1 MINYYPSHK
10 NVLNKY
16 NSICGHQTGI
26 LDSIIIMQANSVISE
41 NINTC
46 TAMLPNYHKILLG
59 DNAEVNYHLSG
70 YGIYRDEAIIRLL
83 GEGIERY
90 ALFTANLY
98 FEDKLKYASYN
109 QLKEKYPDN
118 IIPFEYV
125 KIYNDEDCN
134 KLNSIGILEN
144 ITEDDILSW
153 VLLPS
158 LFDKEKEYYVPAQN
172 FFLSHIIRRDKNEK
186 VFIGGFSKGS
196 ASHKTVKLALKS
208 AITEIIECDSCMIK
222 WYTDSKVKE
231 VIIDD
236 DILNETM
243 NLILKDINYT
253 VRVFD
258 YTVDSNLG
266 YVFTVML
273 TNKNDK
279 TPYIVVGA
287 SSGLNPKKVIYR
299 AFMEALA
306 ILTLNINGPLSMPAD
321 YLETKF
327 EKNYLNLDSNV
338 NYWASLIDKD
348 KKLKFINGKVKEKVQ
363 LKKYK
368 NIESNTDED
377 LEYLFKGLYNIS
389 KYAVYLDITPS
400 EIADKD
406 LHVMRVYIPELVQ
419 MSMPAFPY
427 SNHARIIKN
436 GGISNN
442 EFPHPLP

>member
-1 MINYYPSHK
+1 MIKYYPSHK

-26 LDSIIIMQANSVISE
+26 MDSIIVMQANSVIAQ

-46 TAMLPNYHKILLG
+46 TSMLPDYHKILLG

-83 GEGIERY
+83 GEGVERY

-98 FEDKLKYASYN
+98 FEEKLKYASYN
-109 QLKEKYPDN
+109 QLKEKYPN
-118 IIPFEYV
+118 NVIPFEYV
-125 KIYNDEDCN
+125 KIYSDEDCN
-134 KLNSIGILEN
+134 KLNSLGILEN

-158 LFDKEKEYYVPAQN
+158 LFDREKEYYVPAQN
-172 FFLSHIIRRDKNEK
+172 FFLSHIIRREKKEK

-196 ASHKTVKLALKS
+196 ASHKNIKLALKS
-208 AITEIIECDSCMIK
+208 AITEIVECDACMIK

-236 DILNETM
+236 DVLNETI
-243 NLILKDINYT
+243 NTILRDIDYKI
-253 VRVFD
+253 RVFD
-258 YTVDSNLG
+258 YTVDKKLG

-273 TNKNDK
+273 INKREK
-279 TPYIVVGA
+279 SPYIVVGA

-321 YLETKF
+321 YLETKYQ
-327 EKNYLNLDSNV
+327 KTYLNLDSNV
-338 NYWASLIDKD
+338 NYWASLDDKD
-348 KKLKFINGKVKEKVQ
+348 KKLKFINSKVTEKIE
-363 LKKYK
+363 LRKYK
-368 NIESNTDED
+368 NLEENTD
-377 LEYLFKGLYNIS
+377 LEYLFNGLYNIS
-389 KYAVYLDITPS
+389 KYAVYLDITPT

-406 LHVMRVYIPELVQ
+406 LHVMRVYVPELVQ

-427 SNHARIIKN
+427 SKHPRIIKN

>member
-70 YGIYRDEAIIRLL
+70 YGIYRDEAVIRLL

-98 FEDKLKYASYN
+98 FEEKLKYASYN

-118 IIPFEYV
+118 IIPWEYV

-158 LFDKEKEYYVPAQN
+158 LFDNEKEYYVPAQN

-196 ASHKTVKLALKS
+196 ASHKNVKLALKS
-208 AITEIIECDSCMIK
+208 AINEIIECDSCMIK
-222 WYTDSKVKE
+222 WYTDSKVQE

-236 DILNETM
+236 DILNETI

-258 YTVDSNLG
+258 YTADSNLG

-273 TNKNDK
+273 TNKDDK
-279 TPYIVVGA
+279 TPYMHGCQTYCI
-287 SSGLNPKKVIYR
+287 
-299 AFMEALA
+299 
-306 ILTLNINGPLSMPAD
+306 
-321 YLETKF
+321 
-327 EKNYLNLDSNV
+327 
-338 NYWASLIDKD
+338 
-348 KKLKFINGKVKEKVQ
+348 
-363 LKKYK
+363 
-368 NIESNTDED
+368 
-377 LEYLFKGLYNIS
+377 
-389 KYAVYLDITPS
+389 
-400 EIADKD
+400 
-406 LHVMRVYIPELVQ
+406 
-419 MSMPAFPY
+419 
-427 SNHARIIKN
+427 
-436 GGISNN
+436 
-442 EFPHPLP
+442 

>member
-1 MINYYPSHK
+1 MIKYYPSHK

-16 NSICGHQTGI
+16 NSLCGHQTGI
-26 LDSIIIMQANSVISE
+26 MDSIIVMQANSVIAQ

-46 TAMLPNYHKILLG
+46 TSMLPDYHKILLG

-83 GEGIERY
+83 GEGVERY

-98 FEDKLKYASYN
+98 FEEKLKYASYN
-109 QLKEKYPDN
+109 QLKEKYPN
-118 IIPFEYV
+118 NVIPFEYV
-125 KIYNDEDCN
+125 KIYSDEDCN
-134 KLNSIGILEN
+134 KLNSLGILEN

-158 LFDKEKEYYVPAQN
+158 LFDREKEYYVPAQN
-172 FFLSHIIRRDKNEK
+172 FFLSHIIRREKKEK

-196 ASHKTVKLALKS
+196 ASHKNIKLALKS
-208 AITEIIECDSCMIK
+208 AITEIVECDACMIK
-222 WYTDSKVKE
+222 WYTESKVKE
-231 VIIDD
+231 VVIDD
-236 DILNETM
+236 DVLNETI
-243 NLILKDINYT
+243 NTILRDIDYKI
-253 VRVFD
+253 RVFD
-258 YTVDSNLG
+258 YTIDKKLG

-273 TNKNDK
+273 INKSEK
-279 TPYIVVGA
+279 SPYIVVGA

-321 YLETKF
+321 YLETKYQ
-327 EKNYLNLDSNV
+327 KTYLNLDSNV
-338 NYWASLIDKD
+338 NYWASLDDKD
-348 KKLKFINGKVKEKVQ
+348 KKLKFINSKVTEKIE
-363 LKKYK
+363 LRKYK
-368 NIESNTDED
+368 NLEENTD
-377 LEYLFKGLYNIS
+377 LEYLFNGLYNIS
-389 KYAVYLDITPS
+389 KYAVYLDITPT

-406 LHVMRVYIPELVQ
+406 LHVMRVYVPELVQ

-427 SNHARIIKN
+427 SKHPRIIKN

>member
-1 MINYYPSHK
+1 MLNYYPSHK
-10 NVLNKY
+10 NILNKY

-26 LDSIIIMQANSVISE
+26 MDSLIIMQANSVIAE

-59 DNAEVNYHLSG
+59 DNALVNYHLSG
-70 YGIYRDEAIIRLL
+70 YGIYRDEAVIRLL

-90 ALFTANLY
+90 ALFTSNSY
-98 FEDKLKYASYN
+98 FEEKLKYLSYN
-109 QLKEKYPDN
+109 QLKEKYPGN
-118 IIPFEYV
+118 VIPFEYV
-125 KIYNDEDCN
+125 KIYTDDDLN

-144 ITEDDILSW
+144 ITEDDVLSW

-158 LFDKEKEYYVPAQN
+158 LFDNKKEYYVPAQN
-172 FFLSHIIRRDKNEK
+172 FFLSHMIRRDKKEK

-196 ASHKTVKLALKS
+196 ASHKNIYLALKS
-208 AITEIIECDSCMIK
+208 AINEIIECDACMIK
-222 WYTDSKVKE
+222 WYTKSKVKE

-236 DILNETM
+236 DILNESINM
-243 NLILKDINYT
+243 ILKDIDYKI
-253 VRVFD
+253 RVFD
-258 YTVDSNLG
+258 YTADNNLG

-273 TNKNDK
+273 INKSEK
-279 TPYIVVGA
+279 TPYIAVGA
-287 SSGLNPKKVIYR
+287 SSGLNPRNVIYR

-306 ILTLNINGPLSMPAD
+306 ILTLNINGALSMPSD
-321 YLETKF
+321 YLETVS

-338 NYWASLIDKD
+338 NYWANLENKD
-348 KKLKFINGKVKEKVQ
+348 KKLKFINSKISEKIE

-368 NIESNTDED
+368 NLEVNTQKD
-377 LEYLFKGLYNIS
+377 LEYLLKGLYNIS

-400 EIADKD
+400 EIENKD
-406 LHVMRVYIPELVQ
+406 FCVMRVYIPELVQ

-427 SNHARIIKN
+427 SNHPRIIQN

>member
-1 MINYYPSHK
+1 MIKYYPSHK
-10 NVLNKY
+10 NILNKY

-26 LDSIIIMQANSVISE
+26 MDSLIIMQANSVIAE

-46 TAMLPNYHKILLG
+46 TAMLPDYHKILLG

-98 FEDKLKYASYN
+98 FEEKLKYASYN
-109 QLKEKYPDN
+109 QLKEKYSDN

-125 KIYNDEDCN
+125 KIYSDEDCN

-172 FFLSHIIRRDKNEK
+172 FFLSHIIRRDKKEK
-186 VFIGGFSKGS
+186 IFIGGFSKGS
-196 ASHKTVKLALKS
+196 ASHKSIPLALKS

-231 VIIDD
+231 IIIDD
-236 DILNETM
+236 DILNEVI
-243 NLILKDINYT
+243 NSILKDIDYN

-258 YTVDSNLG
+258 YTVDKKLG

-273 TNKNDK
+273 ENKNEK
-279 TPYIVVGA
+279 SPYIVVGA
-287 SSGLNPKKVIYR
+287 SSGLNPRKVIYR

-321 YLETKF
+321 YLETVSP
-327 EKNYLNLDSNV
+327 KNYLNLDSNV
-338 NYWASLIDKD
+338 NYWADAENKD
-348 KKLKFINGKVKEKVQ
+348 KNLKFINSKIQEKIE

-368 NIESNTDED
+368 NLEVNTESD
-377 LEYLFKGLYNIS
+377 LEYLLKGLYNVS

-400 EIADKD
+400 EISDKD
-406 LHVMRVYIPELVQ
+406 LHVMRVYVPGLVQ

-427 SNHARIIKN
+427 SKHPRIIDN

>member
-1 MINYYPSHK
+1 MIKYYPSHK
-10 NVLNKY
+10 NILNKY

-26 LDSIIIMQANSVISE
+26 MDSLIIMQSNSVIAE

-46 TAMLPNYHKILLG
+46 TAMLPDYHKILLG

-98 FEDKLKYASYN
+98 FEEKLKYASYN
-109 QLKEKYPDN
+109 QLKEKYPN
-118 IIPFEYV
+118 NTIPFEYV
-125 KIYNDEDCN
+125 KIYSDEECS

-172 FFLSHIIRRDKNEK
+172 FFLSHIIRRDKKEK
-186 VFIGGFSKGS
+186 IFIGGFSKGS
-196 ASHKTVKLALKS
+196 ASHKSIPLALKS
-208 AITEIIECDSCMIK
+208 AITEIIECDACMLK

-236 DILNETM
+236 AILNEAM
-243 NLILKDINYT
+243 NSILKDIDYN

-258 YTVDSNLG
+258 YTVDKKLG

-273 TNKNDK
+273 VNKSEES
-279 TPYIVVGA
+279 PYIVVGA
-287 SSGLNPKKVIYR
+287 SSGLNPRKVIYR

-306 ILTLNINGPLSMPAD
+306 ILILNINGPLSMPLD
-321 YLETKF
+321 YLETVSQKS
-327 EKNYLNLDSNV
+327 YINLDSNV
-338 NYWASLIDKD
+338 NYWGDLIDKE
-348 KKLKFINGKVKEKVQ
+348 KKLKFIDSKIKDKIE
-363 LKKYK
+363 LSKYK
-368 NIESNTDED
+368 NLEVDTNSD
-377 LEYLFKGLYNIS
+377 LEYLIKGLHSIS
-389 KYAVYLDITPS
+389 KYAVYLDITPV
-400 EIADKD
+400 EIYDKG
-406 LHVMRVYIPELVQ
+406 LHVIRVYVPELIQ

-427 SNHARIIKN
+427 NKHPRIIDN

>member
-1 MINYYPSHK
+1 MIKYYPSHK

-16 NSICGHQTGI
+16 NSLCGHQTGI
-26 LDSIIIMQANSVISE
+26 MDSIIVMQANSVIAQ

-46 TAMLPNYHKILLG
+46 TSMLPDYHKILLG

-83 GEGIERY
+83 GEGVERY

-98 FEDKLKYASYN
+98 FEEKLKYASYN
-109 QLKEKYPDN
+109 QLKEKYPN
-118 IIPFEYV
+118 NVIPFEYV
-125 KIYNDEDCN
+125 KIYSDEDCN
-134 KLNSIGILEN
+134 KLNSLGILEN

-158 LFDKEKEYYVPAQN
+158 LFDREKEYYVPAQN
-172 FFLSHIIRRDKNEK
+172 FFLSHIIRREKKEK

-196 ASHKTVKLALKS
+196 ASHKNIKLALKS
-208 AITEIIECDSCMIK
+208 AITEIVECDACMIK
-222 WYTDSKVKE
+222 WYTESKVKE
-231 VIIDD
+231 VVIDD
-236 DILNETM
+236 DVLNETI
-243 NLILKDINYT
+243 NTILRDIDYKI
-253 VRVFD
+253 RVFD
-258 YTVDSNLG
+258 YTVDKKLG

-273 TNKNDK
+273 INKNEK
-279 TPYIVVGA
+279 SPYIVVGA

-321 YLETKF
+321 YLETKYQ
-327 EKNYLNLDSNV
+327 KTYLNLDSNV
-338 NYWASLIDKD
+338 NYWASLDDKD
-348 KKLKFINGKVKEKVQ
+348 KKLKFINSKVTEKIE
-363 LKKYK
+363 LRKYK
-368 NIESNTDED
+368 NLEENTD
-377 LEYLFKGLYNIS
+377 LEYLFNGLYNIS
-389 KYAVYLDITPS
+389 KYAVYLDITPT

-406 LHVMRVYIPELVQ
+406 LHVMRVYVPELVQ

-427 SNHARIIKN
+427 SKHPRIIKN

>member
-1 MINYYPSHK
+1 MIKYYPSHK

-26 LDSIIIMQANSVISE
+26 MDSIIVMQVNSVIAQ

-46 TAMLPNYHKILLG
+46 TSMLPDYHKILLG

-83 GEGIERY
+83 GEGVERY

-98 FEDKLKYASYN
+98 FEEKLKYASYN
-109 QLKEKYPDN
+109 QLKEKYPN
-118 IIPFEYV
+118 NVIPFEYV
-125 KIYNDEDCN
+125 KIYSDEDCN

-158 LFDKEKEYYVPAQN
+158 LFDREKEYYVPAQN
-172 FFLSHIIRRDKNEK
+172 FFLSHIIRREKKEK

-196 ASHKTVKLALKS
+196 ASHKNIKLALKS
-208 AITEIIECDSCMIK
+208 AITEIVECDACMIK
-222 WYTDSKVKE
+222 WYTESKVKE
-231 VIIDD
+231 VVIDD
-236 DILNETM
+236 DVVNETI
-243 NLILKDINYT
+243 NTILRDIDYKI
-253 VRVFD
+253 RVFD
-258 YTVDSNLG
+258 YTIDKKLG

-273 TNKNDK
+273 INKSEK
-279 TPYIVVGA
+279 SPYIVVGA

-321 YLETKF
+321 YLETKYQ
-327 EKNYLNLDSNV
+327 KTYLNLDSNV
-338 NYWASLIDKD
+338 NYWASLDDKD
-348 KKLKFINGKVKEKVQ
+348 KKLKFINRKVTEKIE
-363 LKKYK
+363 LRKYK
-368 NIESNTDED
+368 NLEENTD
-377 LEYLFKGLYNIS
+377 LEYLFNGLYNIS
-389 KYAVYLDITPS
+389 KYAVYLDITPT

-406 LHVMRVYIPELVQ
+406 LHVMRVYVPELVQ

-427 SNHARIIKN
+427 SKHPRIIKN

>member
-1 MINYYPSHK
+1 MIKYYPSHK

-26 LDSIIIMQANSVISE
+26 MDSIIVMQANSVIAQ

-46 TAMLPNYHKILLG
+46 TSMLPDYHKILLG

-83 GEGIERY
+83 GEGVERY

-98 FEDKLKYASYN
+98 FEEKLKYASYN
-109 QLKEKYPDN
+109 QLKEKYPN
-118 IIPFEYV
+118 NVIPFEYI
-125 KIYNDEDCN
+125 KIYSDEDCN

-172 FFLSHIIRRDKNEK
+172 FFLSHIIRKDKNEK

-196 ASHKTVKLALKS
+196 ASHKNIKLALKS
-208 AITEIIECDSCMIK
+208 AITEIIECDACMIK

-236 DILNETM
+236 DIQTINT
-243 NLILKDINYT
+243 ILKDIDYKI
-253 VRVFD
+253 RVFD
-258 YTVDSNLG
+258 YTVDKKLG

-273 TNKNDK
+273 INKSEK
-279 TPYIVVGA
+279 SPYIVVGA

-321 YLETKF
+321 YLETKYQ
-327 EKNYLNLDSNV
+327 KTYLNLDSNV
-338 NYWASLIDKD
+338 NYWASLDDKD
-348 KKLKFINGKVKEKVQ
+348 KKLKFINSKVTEKIE
-363 LKKYK
+363 LRKYK
-368 NIESNTDED
+368 NLEGNTD
-377 LEYLFKGLYNIS
+377 LEYLFNGLYNIS
-389 KYAVYLDITPS
+389 KYAVYLDITPT

-406 LHVMRVYIPELVQ
+406 LHVMRVYVPELVQ

-427 SNHARIIKN
+427 SKHPRIIKN

>member
-1 MINYYPSHK
+1 MIKYYPSHK

-16 NSICGHQTGI
+16 NSLCGHQTGI
-26 LDSIIIMQANSVISE
+26 MDSIIVMQANSVIAQ

-46 TAMLPNYHKILLG
+46 TSMLPDYHKILLG

-83 GEGIERY
+83 GEGVERY

-98 FEDKLKYASYN
+98 FEEKLKYASYN
-109 QLKEKYPDN
+109 QLKEKYPN
-118 IIPFEYV
+118 NVIPFEYV
-125 KIYNDEDCN
+125 KIYSDEDCN

-158 LFDKEKEYYVPAQN
+158 LFDREKEYYVPAQN
-172 FFLSHIIRRDKNEK
+172 FFLSHIIRREKKEK

-196 ASHKTVKLALKS
+196 ASHKNIKLALKS
-208 AITEIIECDSCMIK
+208 AITEIVECDACMIK
-222 WYTDSKVKE
+222 WYTESKVKE
-231 VIIDD
+231 VVIDD
-236 DILNETM
+236 DVVNETI
-243 NLILKDINYT
+243 NTILRDIDYKI
-253 VRVFD
+253 RVFD
-258 YTVDSNLG
+258 YTIDKKLG

-273 TNKNDK
+273 INKSEK
-279 TPYIVVGA
+279 SPYIVVGA

-321 YLETKF
+321 YLETKYQ
-327 EKNYLNLDSNV
+327 KTYLNLDSNV
-338 NYWASLIDKD
+338 NYWASLDDKD
-348 KKLKFINGKVKEKVQ
+348 KKLKFINSKVTEKIE
-363 LKKYK
+363 LRKYK
-368 NIESNTDED
+368 NLEENTD
-377 LEYLFKGLYNIS
+377 LEYLFNGLYNIS
-389 KYAVYLDITPS
+389 KYAVYLDITPT

-406 LHVMRVYIPELVQ
+406 LHVMRVYVPELVQ

-427 SNHARIIKN
+427 SKHPRIIKN

>member
-1 MINYYPSHK
+1 MIKYYPSHK

-26 LDSIIIMQANSVISE
+26 MDSIIVMQANSVIAQ

-46 TAMLPNYHKILLG
+46 TSMLPDYHKILLG

-83 GEGIERY
+83 GEGVERY

-98 FEDKLKYASYN
+98 FEEKLKYASYN
-109 QLKEKYPDN
+109 QLKEKYPN
-118 IIPFEYV
+118 NVIPFEYV
-125 KIYNDEDCN
+125 KIYSDEDCN
-134 KLNSIGILEN
+134 KLNSLGILEN

-158 LFDKEKEYYVPAQN
+158 LFDREKEYYVPAQN
-172 FFLSHIIRRDKNEK
+172 FFLSHIIRREKKEK

-196 ASHKTVKLALKS
+196 ASHKNIKLALKS
-208 AITEIIECDSCMIK
+208 AITEIVECDACMIK
-222 WYTDSKVKE
+222 WYTESKVKE

-236 DILNETM
+236 DVLNETI
-243 NLILKDINYT
+243 NTILRDIDYKI
-253 VRVFD
+253 RVFD
-258 YTVDSNLG
+258 YTVDKKLG

-273 TNKNDK
+273 INKREK
-279 TPYIVVGA
+279 SPYIVVGA

-321 YLETKF
+321 YLETKYQ
-327 EKNYLNLDSNV
+327 KTYLNLDSNV
-338 NYWASLIDKD
+338 NYWASLDDKD
-348 KKLKFINGKVKEKVQ
+348 KKLKFINSKVTEKIE
-363 LKKYK
+363 LRKYK
-368 NIESNTDED
+368 NLEENTD
-377 LEYLFKGLYNIS
+377 LEYLFNGLYNIS
-389 KYAVYLDITPS
+389 KYAVYLDITPT

-406 LHVMRVYIPELVQ
+406 LHVMRVYVPELVQ

-427 SNHARIIKN
+427 SKHPRIIKN

>member
-1 MINYYPSHK
+1 MIKYYPSHK

-26 LDSIIIMQANSVISE
+26 MDSIIVMQANSVIAQ

-46 TAMLPNYHKILLG
+46 TSMLPDYHKILLG

-83 GEGIERY
+83 GEGVERY

-98 FEDKLKYASYN
+98 FEEKLKYASYN
-109 QLKEKYPDN
+109 QLKEKYPN
-118 IIPFEYV
+118 NVIPFEYV
-125 KIYNDEDCN
+125 KIYSDEDCN

-158 LFDKEKEYYVPAQN
+158 LFDKEKEYYIPAQN
-172 FFLSHIIRRDKNEK
+172 FFLSHIIRKDKNEK

-196 ASHKTVKLALKS
+196 ASHKNIKLALKS
-208 AITEIIECDSCMIK
+208 AITEIIECDACMIK

-231 VIIDD
+231 VVIDD
-236 DILNETM
+236 DIQTINT
-243 NLILKDINYT
+243 ILKDIDYKI
-253 VRVFD
+253 RVFD
-258 YTVDSNLG
+258 YTVDKKLG

-273 TNKNDK
+273 INKNEK
-279 TPYIVVGA
+279 SPYIVVGA

-321 YLETKF
+321 YLETKYQ
-327 EKNYLNLDSNV
+327 KTYLNLDSNV
-338 NYWASLIDKD
+338 NYWASLDDKD
-348 KKLKFINGKVKEKVQ
+348 KKLKFINSKVTEKIE

-368 NIESNTDED
+368 NLEENTD
-377 LEYLFKGLYNIS
+377 LEYLFNGLYNIS
-389 KYAVYLDITPS
+389 KYAVYLDITPT

-406 LHVMRVYIPELVQ
+406 LHVMRVYVPELVQ

-427 SNHARIIKN
+427 SKHPRIIKN

>member
-1 MINYYPSHK
+1 MIKYYPSHK

-16 NSICGHQTGI
+16 NSLCGHQTGI
-26 LDSIIIMQANSVISE
+26 MDSIIVMQANSVIAQ

-46 TAMLPNYHKILLG
+46 TSMLPDYHKILLG

-83 GEGIERY
+83 GEGVERY

-98 FEDKLKYASYN
+98 FEEKLKYASYN
-109 QLKEKYPDN
+109 QLKEKYPN
-118 IIPFEYV
+118 NVIPFEYV
-125 KIYNDEDCN
+125 KIYSDEDCN
-134 KLNSIGILEN
+134 KLNSLGILEN

-158 LFDKEKEYYVPAQN
+158 LFDREKEYYVPAQN
-172 FFLSHIIRRDKNEK
+172 FFLSHIIRREKKEK

-196 ASHKTVKLALKS
+196 ASHKNIKLALKS
-208 AITEIIECDSCMIK
+208 AITEIVECDACMIK
-222 WYTDSKVKE
+222 WYTESKVKE
-231 VIIDD
+231 VVIDD
-236 DILNETM
+236 DVVNETI
-243 NLILKDINYT
+243 NTILRDIDYKI
-253 VRVFD
+253 RVFD
-258 YTVDSNLG
+258 YTIDKKLG

-273 TNKNDK
+273 INKSEK
-279 TPYIVVGA
+279 SPYIVVGA

-321 YLETKF
+321 YLETKYQ
-327 EKNYLNLDSNV
+327 KTYLNLDSNV
-338 NYWASLIDKD
+338 NYWASLDDKD
-348 KKLKFINGKVKEKVQ
+348 KKLKFINSKVTEKIE
-363 LKKYK
+363 LRKYK
-368 NIESNTDED
+368 NLEENTD
-377 LEYLFKGLYNIS
+377 LEYLFNGLYNIS
-389 KYAVYLDITPS
+389 KYAVYLDITPT

-406 LHVMRVYIPELVQ
+406 LHVMRVYVPELVQ

-427 SNHARIIKN
+427 SKHPRIIKN

>member
-1 MINYYPSHK
+1 MLNYYPSHK
-10 NVLNKY
+10 NILNKY

-26 LDSIIIMQANSVISE
+26 MDSLIIMQANSVIAE

-59 DNAEVNYHLSG
+59 DNALVNYHLSG
-70 YGIYRDEAIIRLL
+70 YGIYRDEAVIRLL

-90 ALFTANLY
+90 ALFTSNLY
-98 FEDKLKYASYN
+98 FEEKLKYLSYN

-118 IIPFEYV
+118 VIPFEYV
-125 KIYNDEDCN
+125 KIYTDDDLN

-144 ITEDDILSW
+144 ITEDDVLSW

-158 LFDKEKEYYVPAQN
+158 LFDSKKEYYVPAQN
-172 FFLSHIIRRDKNEK
+172 FFLSHMIRRDKKEK

-196 ASHKTVKLALKS
+196 ASHKNIYLALKS
-208 AITEIIECDSCMIK
+208 AINEIIECDACMIK
-222 WYTDSKVKE
+222 WYTKSKVKE

-236 DILNETM
+236 DILNESINM
-243 NLILKDINYT
+243 ILKDIDYKI
-253 VRVFD
+253 RVFD
-258 YTVDSNLG
+258 YTADNNLG

-273 TNKNDK
+273 INKSEK
-279 TPYIVVGA
+279 TPYIAVGA
-287 SSGLNPKKVIYR
+287 SSGLNPRKVIYR

-306 ILTLNINGPLSMPAD
+306 ILTLNINGALSMPSD
-321 YLETKF
+321 YLETVS

-338 NYWASLIDKD
+338 NYWANLENKD
-348 KKLKFINGKVKEKVQ
+348 KKLKFINSKISEKIE

-368 NIESNTDED
+368 NLEVNTQKD
-377 LEYLFKGLYNIS
+377 LEYLLKGLCNIS

-400 EIADKD
+400 EIENKD
-406 LHVMRVYIPELVQ
+406 LCVMRVYIPELVQ

-427 SNHARIIKN
+427 SNHPRIIQN

>member
-1 MINYYPSHK
+1 MIKYYPSHK

-16 NSICGHQTGI
+16 NSLCGHQTGI
-26 LDSIIIMQANSVISE
+26 MDSIIVMQANSVIAQ

-46 TAMLPNYHKILLG
+46 TSMLPDYHKILLG

-83 GEGIERY
+83 GEGVERY

-98 FEDKLKYASYN
+98 FEEKLKYASYN
-109 QLKEKYPDN
+109 QLKEKYPN
-118 IIPFEYV
+118 NVIPFEYV
-125 KIYNDEDCN
+125 KIYSDEDCN

-158 LFDKEKEYYVPAQN
+158 LFDKEKEYYIPAQN
-172 FFLSHIIRRDKNEK
+172 FFLSHIIRKDKNEK

-196 ASHKTVKLALKS
+196 ASHKNIKLALKS
-208 AITEIIECDSCMIK
+208 AITEIIECDACMIK
-222 WYTDSKVKE
+222 WYTESKVKE
-231 VIIDD
+231 VVIDD
-236 DILNETM
+236 DVLNETIST
-243 NLILKDINYT
+243 ILRDIDYKI
-253 VRVFD
+253 RVFD
-258 YTVDSNLG
+258 YTVDKKLG

-273 TNKNDK
+273 INKSEK
-279 TPYIVVGA
+279 SPYIVVGA

-321 YLETKF
+321 YLETKYQ
-327 EKNYLNLDSNV
+327 KTYLNLDSNV
-338 NYWASLIDKD
+338 NYWASLDDKD
-348 KKLKFINGKVKEKVQ
+348 KKLKFINSKVTEKIE
-363 LKKYK
+363 LRKYK
-368 NIESNTDED
+368 NLEENTD
-377 LEYLFKGLYNIS
+377 LEYLFNGLYNIS
-389 KYAVYLDITPS
+389 KYAVYLDITPT

-406 LHVMRVYIPELVQ
+406 LHVMRVYVPELVQ

-427 SNHARIIKN
+427 SKHPRIIKN

>member
-1 MINYYPSHK
+1 MIKYYPSHK
-10 NVLNKY
+10 NILNKY

-26 LDSIIIMQANSVISE
+26 MDSLIIMQANSVIAK

-46 TAMLPNYHKILLG
+46 TAMLPDYHKILLG

-70 YGIYRDEAIIRLL
+70 YGIYRDEAVIRLL

-98 FEDKLKYASYN
+98 FEEKLKYASYN

-125 KIYNDEDCN
+125 KIYSDEDCN

-144 ITEDDILSW
+144 ITEDDVLSW

-172 FFLSHIIRRDKNEK
+172 FFLSHIIRRDKKEK
-186 VFIGGFSKGS
+186 IFIGGFSKGS
-196 ASHKTVKLALKS
+196 ASHKSIPLALKS
-208 AITEIIECDSCMIK
+208 AVNEIIECDACMIK
-222 WYTDSKVKE
+222 WYTESKVKE

-236 DILNETM
+236 DILNEVI
-243 NLILKDINYT
+243 NSILKDIDYNI
-253 VRVFD
+253 RVFD
-258 YTVDSNLG
+258 YTVDKKLG

-273 TNKNDK
+273 VNKSEK
-279 TPYIVVGA
+279 SPYIVVGA
-287 SSGLNPKKVIYR
+287 SSGLNPRKVIYR

-321 YLETKF
+321 YLDTVS

-338 NYWASLIDKD
+338 NYWADAGNKD
-348 KKLKFINGKVKEKVQ
+348 KNLKFINSKVQ
-363 LKKYK
+363 EKIELKKYK
-368 NIESNTDED
+368 NLEVNTESD
-377 LEYLFKGLYNIS
+377 LEYLLKGLYNVS
-389 KYAVYLDITPS
+389 KYAVYLDITS
-400 EIADKD
+400 AEISDKD
-406 LHVMRVYIPELVQ
+406 LHVIRVYIPELVQ

-427 SNHARIIKN
+427 SKHPRIINN

>member
-1 MINYYPSHK
+1 M
-10 NVLNKY
+10 
-16 NSICGHQTGI
+16 
-26 LDSIIIMQANSVISE
+26 DSIIVMQANSVIAQ

-46 TAMLPNYHKILLG
+46 TSMLPDYHKILLG

-83 GEGIERY
+83 GEGVERY

-98 FEDKLKYASYN
+98 FEEKLKYDSYN
-109 QLKEKYPDN
+109 QLKEKYPN
-118 IIPFEYV
+118 NVIPFEYV
-125 KIYNDEDCN
+125 KIYSDEDCN

-158 LFDKEKEYYVPAQN
+158 LFDKEKEYYIPAQN
-172 FFLSHIIRRDKNEK
+172 FFLSHIIRKDKNEK

-196 ASHKTVKLALKS
+196 ASHKNIKLALKS
-208 AITEIIECDSCMIK
+208 AITEIIECDACMIK

-231 VIIDD
+231 VVIDD
-236 DILNETM
+236 AVLNETI
-243 NLILKDINYT
+243 NTILRDIDYKI
-253 VRVFD
+253 RVFD
-258 YTVDSNLG
+258 YTVDKKLG

-273 TNKNDK
+273 INKSEK
-279 TPYIVVGA
+279 SPYIVVGA

-321 YLETKF
+321 YLETKYQ
-327 EKNYLNLDSNV
+327 KTYLNLDSNV
-338 NYWASLIDKD
+338 NYWASLDDKD
-348 KKLKFINGKVKEKVQ
+348 KKLKFINSKVTEKIE

-368 NIESNTDED
+368 NLEENTD
-377 LEYLFKGLYNIS
+377 LEYLFNGLYNIS
-389 KYAVYLDITPS
+389 KYAVYLDITPT

-406 LHVMRVYIPELVQ
+406 LHVMRVYVPELVQ

-427 SNHARIIKN
+427 SKHPRIIKN

>member
-1 MINYYPSHK
+1 MIKYYPSHK

-26 LDSIIIMQANSVISE
+26 MDSIIVMQANSVIAQ

-46 TAMLPNYHKILLG
+46 TSMLPDYHKILLG

-83 GEGIERY
+83 GEGVERY

-98 FEDKLKYASYN
+98 FEEKLKYASYN
-109 QLKEKYPDN
+109 QLKEKYPN
-118 IIPFEYV
+118 NVIPFAYV
-125 KIYNDEDCN
+125 KIYSDEDCN
-134 KLNSIGILEN
+134 KLNSLGILEN

-158 LFDKEKEYYVPAQN
+158 LFDREKEYYVPAQN
-172 FFLSHIIRRDKNEK
+172 FFLSHIIRREKKEK

-196 ASHKTVKLALKS
+196 ASHKNIKLALKS
-208 AITEIIECDSCMIK
+208 AITEIVECDACMIK
-222 WYTDSKVKE
+222 WYTESKVKE
-231 VIIDD
+231 VVIDD
-236 DILNETM
+236 DVLNETI
-243 NLILKDINYT
+243 NTILRDIDYKI
-253 VRVFD
+253 RVFD
-258 YTVDSNLG
+258 YTIDKKLG

-273 TNKNDK
+273 INKNEK
-279 TPYIVVGA
+279 SPYIVVGA

-321 YLETKF
+321 YLETKYQ
-327 EKNYLNLDSNV
+327 KTYLNLDSNV
-338 NYWASLIDKD
+338 NYWASLDDKD
-348 KKLKFINGKVKEKVQ
+348 KKLKFINSKVTEKIE
-363 LKKYK
+363 LRKYK
-368 NIESNTDED
+368 NLEENTD
-377 LEYLFKGLYNIS
+377 LEYLFNGLYNIS
-389 KYAVYLDITPS
+389 KYAVYLDITPI

-406 LHVMRVYIPELVQ
+406 LHVMRVYVPELVQ

-427 SNHARIIKN
+427 SKHPRIIKN

>member
-1 MINYYPSHK
+1 MIKYYPSHK

-16 NSICGHQTGI
+16 NSLCGHQTGI
-26 LDSIIIMQANSVISE
+26 MDSIIVMQANSVIAQ

-46 TAMLPNYHKILLG
+46 TSMLPDYHKILLG

-83 GEGIERY
+83 GEGVERY

-98 FEDKLKYASYN
+98 FEEKLKYASYN
-109 QLKEKYPDN
+109 QLKEKYPN
-118 IIPFEYV
+118 NVIPFEYV
-125 KIYNDEDCN
+125 KIYSDEDCN
-134 KLNSIGILEN
+134 KLNSLGILEN

-158 LFDKEKEYYVPAQN
+158 LFDREKEYYVPAQN
-172 FFLSHIIRRDKNEK
+172 FFLSHIIRREKKEK

-196 ASHKTVKLALKS
+196 ASHKNIKLALKS
-208 AITEIIECDSCMIK
+208 AITEIVECDACMIK

-231 VIIDD
+231 VVIDD
-236 DILNETM
+236 DVLNETI
-243 NLILKDINYT
+243 NTILRDIDYKI
-253 VRVFD
+253 RVFD
-258 YTVDSNLG
+258 YTIDKKLG

-273 TNKNDK
+273 INKNEK
-279 TPYIVVGA
+279 SPYIVVGA

-321 YLETKF
+321 YLETKYQ
-327 EKNYLNLDSNV
+327 KTYLNLDSNV
-338 NYWASLIDKD
+338 NYWASLDDKD
-348 KKLKFINGKVKEKVQ
+348 KKLKFINSKVTEKIE

-368 NIESNTDED
+368 NLEENTD
-377 LEYLFKGLYNIS
+377 LEYLFNGLYNIS
-389 KYAVYLDITPS
+389 KYAVYLDITPT

-406 LHVMRVYIPELVQ
+406 LHVMRVYVPELVQ

-427 SNHARIIKN
+427 SKHPRIIKN

>member
-1 MINYYPSHK
+1 MLNYYPSHK

-26 LDSIIIMQANSVISE
+26 LDSLIIMQANSVIAE

-46 TAMLPNYHKILLG
+46 TSILPNYHKILLG

-90 ALFTANLY
+90 ALFTSNLY
-98 FEDKLKYASYN
+98 FEEKLKYASYN
-109 QLKEKYPDN
+109 QLKEKYTDN
-118 IIPFEYV
+118 VIPWEYV
-125 KIYNDEDCN
+125 KIYSDEDCN
-134 KLNSIGILEN
+134 KLSSIGILEN
-144 ITEDDILSW
+144 INRDDVLSW

-172 FFLSHIIRRDKNEK
+172 FFLSHIIRRDKKEK
-186 VFIGGFSKGS
+186 IFINGFSKGS
-196 ASHKTVKLALKS
+196 ASHKNLLLALKS

-236 DILNETM
+236 DILNETL
-243 NLILKDINYT
+243 NTILKDINYT

-258 YTVDSNLG
+258 YTVNNNLG

-273 TNKNDK
+273 INKEDK
-279 TPYIVVGA
+279 SPYIVVGA
-287 SSGLNPKKVIYR
+287 SSGLNPRKVIYR

-306 ILTLNINGPLSMPAD
+306 ILTLNINGPLSMPND
-321 YLETKF
+321 YLETIS

-338 NYWASLIDKD
+338 NYWANLDNKD
-348 KKLKFINGKVKEKVQ
+348 KKLKFINSKVKEKVQ

-368 NIESNTDED
+368 NLEINSDDD
-377 LEYLFKGLYNIS
+377 LEYLLKGLYNIS

-400 EIADKD
+400 EIQDKD
-406 LHVMRVYIPELVQ
+406 LHVIRVYIPELVQ

-427 SNHARIIKN
+427 SAHPRIIEN

-442 EFPHPLP
+442 ELPHPLP

>member
-1 MINYYPSHK
+1 MIKYYPSHK

-26 LDSIIIMQANSVISE
+26 MDSIIVMQANSVIAQ

-46 TAMLPNYHKILLG
+46 TSMLPDYHKILLG

-83 GEGIERY
+83 GEGVERY

-98 FEDKLKYASYN
+98 FEEKLKYASYN
-109 QLKEKYPDN
+109 QLKEKYPN
-118 IIPFEYV
+118 NVIPFEYV
-125 KIYNDEDCN
+125 KIYSDEDCN
-134 KLNSIGILEN
+134 KLNSLGILEN

-158 LFDKEKEYYVPAQN
+158 LFDREKEYYVPAQN
-172 FFLSHIIRRDKNEK
+172 FFLSHIIRRGKKEK

-196 ASHKTVKLALKS
+196 ASHKNIKLALKS
-208 AITEIIECDSCMIK
+208 AITEIVECDACMIK

-231 VIIDD
+231 VVIDD
-236 DILNETM
+236 DVLNETI
-243 NLILKDINYT
+243 NTILRDIDYKI
-253 VRVFD
+253 RVFD
-258 YTVDSNLG
+258 YTIDKKLG

-273 TNKNDK
+273 INKSEK
-279 TPYIVVGA
+279 SPYIVVGA

-321 YLETKF
+321 YLETKYQ
-327 EKNYLNLDSNV
+327 KTYLNLDSNV
-338 NYWASLIDKD
+338 NYWASLDDKD
-348 KKLKFINGKVKEKVQ
+348 KKLKFINSKVTEKIE
-363 LKKYK
+363 LRKYK
-368 NIESNTDED
+368 NLEENTD
-377 LEYLFKGLYNIS
+377 LEYLFNGLYNIS
-389 KYAVYLDITPS
+389 KYAVYLDITPI

-406 LHVMRVYIPELVQ
+406 LHVMRVYVPELVQ

-427 SNHARIIKN
+427 SKHPRIIKN

>member
-1 MINYYPSHK
+1 MIKYYPSHK

-26 LDSIIIMQANSVISE
+26 MDSIIVMQANSVIAQ

-46 TAMLPNYHKILLG
+46 TSMLPDYHKILLG

-83 GEGIERY
+83 GEGVERY

-98 FEDKLKYASYN
+98 FEEKLKYASYN
-109 QLKEKYPDN
+109 QLKEKYPN
-118 IIPFEYV
+118 NVIPFEYV
-125 KIYNDEDCN
+125 KIYSDEDCN
-134 KLNSIGILEN
+134 KLNSLGILEN

-158 LFDKEKEYYVPAQN
+158 LFDREKEYYVPAQN
-172 FFLSHIIRRDKNEK
+172 FFLSHIIRREKKEK

-196 ASHKTVKLALKS
+196 ASHKNIKLALKS
-208 AITEIIECDSCMIK
+208 AITEIVECDACMIK
-222 WYTDSKVKE
+222 WYTESKVKE
-231 VIIDD
+231 VVIDD
-236 DILNETM
+236 DVLNETI
-243 NLILKDINYT
+243 NTILRDIDYKI
-253 VRVFD
+253 RVFD
-258 YTVDSNLG
+258 YTVDKKLG

-273 TNKNDK
+273 INKREK
-279 TPYIVVGA
+279 SPYIVVGA

-321 YLETKF
+321 YLETKYQ
-327 EKNYLNLDSNV
+327 KTYLNLDSNV
-338 NYWASLIDKD
+338 NYWASLDDKD
-348 KKLKFINGKVKEKVQ
+348 KKLKFINSKVTEKIE
-363 LKKYK
+363 LRKYK
-368 NIESNTDED
+368 NLEENTD
-377 LEYLFKGLYNIS
+377 LEYLFNGLYNIS
-389 KYAVYLDITPS
+389 KYAVYLDITPT

-406 LHVMRVYIPELVQ
+406 LHVMRVYVPELVQ

-427 SNHARIIKN
+427 SKHPRIIKN

>member
-1 MINYYPSHK
+1 MIKYYPSHK

-26 LDSIIIMQANSVISE
+26 MDSIIVMQANSVIAQ

-46 TAMLPNYHKILLG
+46 TSMLPDYHKILLG

-83 GEGIERY
+83 GEGVERY

-98 FEDKLKYASYN
+98 FEEKLKYASYN
-109 QLKEKYPDN
+109 QLKEKYPN
-118 IIPFEYV
+118 NVIPFEYV
-125 KIYNDEDCN
+125 KIYSDEDCN

-158 LFDKEKEYYVPAQN
+158 LFDKEKEYYILAQN
-172 FFLSHIIRRDKNEK
+172 FFLSHIIRKDKNEK

-196 ASHKTVKLALKS
+196 ASHKNIKLALKS
-208 AITEIIECDSCMIK
+208 AITEIIECDACMIK
-222 WYTDSKVKE
+222 LYTDSKVKE

-236 DILNETM
+236 DVLNETI
-243 NLILKDINYT
+243 NTILRDIDYKI
-253 VRVFD
+253 RVFD
-258 YTVDSNLG
+258 YTVDKKLG

-273 TNKNDK
+273 INKSEK
-279 TPYIVVGA
+279 SPYIVVGA

-321 YLETKF
+321 YLETKYQ
-327 EKNYLNLDSNV
+327 KTYLNLDSNV
-338 NYWASLIDKD
+338 NYWASLDDKD
-348 KKLKFINGKVKEKVQ
+348 KKLKFINSKVTEKIE

-368 NIESNTDED
+368 NLEENTD
-377 LEYLFKGLYNIS
+377 LEYLFNGLYSIS
-389 KYAVYLDITPS
+389 KYAVYLDITPT

-406 LHVMRVYIPELVQ
+406 LHVMRVYVPELVQ

-427 SNHARIIKN
+427 SKHPRIIKN

>member
-1 MINYYPSHK
+1 MIKYYPSHK

-16 NSICGHQTGI
+16 NFICGHQTGI
-26 LDSIIIMQANSVISE
+26 MDSIIVMQANSVIAQ

-46 TAMLPNYHKILLG
+46 TSMLPDYHKILLG

-83 GEGIERY
+83 GEGVERY

-98 FEDKLKYASYN
+98 FEEKLKYASYN
-109 QLKEKYPDN
+109 QLKEKYPN
-118 IIPFEYV
+118 NVIPFEYV
-125 KIYNDEDCN
+125 KIYSDEDCN
-134 KLNSIGILEN
+134 KLNSLGILEN

-158 LFDKEKEYYVPAQN
+158 LFDREKEYYVPAQN
-172 FFLSHIIRRDKNEK
+172 FFLSHIIRREKKEK

-196 ASHKTVKLALKS
+196 ASHKNIKLALKS
-208 AITEIIECDSCMIK
+208 AITEIVECDACMIK

-231 VIIDD
+231 VVIDD
-236 DILNETM
+236 DVLNETI
-243 NLILKDINYT
+243 NTILRDIDYKI
-253 VRVFD
+253 RVFD
-258 YTVDSNLG
+258 YTIDKKLG

-273 TNKNDK
+273 INKSEK
-279 TPYIVVGA
+279 SPYIVVGA

-321 YLETKF
+321 YLETKYQ
-327 EKNYLNLDSNV
+327 KTYLNLDSNV
-338 NYWASLIDKD
+338 NYWASLDDKD
-348 KKLKFINGKVKEKVQ
+348 KKLKFINSKVTEKIE
-363 LKKYK
+363 LRKYK
-368 NIESNTDED
+368 NLEENTD
-377 LEYLFKGLYNIS
+377 LEYLFNGLYNIS
-389 KYAVYLDITPS
+389 KYAVYLDITPT

-406 LHVMRVYIPELVQ
+406 LHVMRVYVPELVQ

-427 SNHARIIKN
+427 SKHHRIIKN

>member
-1 MINYYPSHK
+1 MIKYYPSHK

-26 LDSIIIMQANSVISE
+26 MDSIIVMQANSVIAQ

-46 TAMLPNYHKILLG
+46 TSMLPDYHKILLG

-83 GEGIERY
+83 GEGVERY

-98 FEDKLKYASYN
+98 FEEKLKYASYN
-109 QLKEKYPDN
+109 QLKEKYPN
-118 IIPFEYV
+118 NVIPFEYV
-125 KIYNDEDCN
+125 KIYSDEDCN

-158 LFDKEKEYYVPAQN
+158 LFDKEKEYYIPAQN
-172 FFLSHIIRRDKNEK
+172 FFLSHIIRKDKNEK

-196 ASHKTVKLALKS
+196 ASHKNIKLALKS
-208 AITEIIECDSCMIK
+208 AITEIIECDACMIK

-231 VIIDD
+231 VVIDD
-236 DILNETM
+236 DIQTINT
-243 NLILKDINYT
+243 ILKDIDYKI
-253 VRVFD
+253 RVFD
-258 YTVDSNLG
+258 YTVDKKLG

-273 TNKNDK
+273 INKSEK
-279 TPYIVVGA
+279 SPYIVVGA

-321 YLETKF
+321 YLETKYQ
-327 EKNYLNLDSNV
+327 KTYLNLDSNV
-338 NYWASLIDKD
+338 NYWASLDDKD
-348 KKLKFINGKVKEKVQ
+348 KKLKFINSKVTEKIE

-368 NIESNTDED
+368 NLEENTD
-377 LEYLFKGLYNIS
+377 LEYLFNGLYNIS
-389 KYAVYLDITPS
+389 KYAVYLDITPT

-406 LHVMRVYIPELVQ
+406 LHVMRVYVPELVQ

-427 SNHARIIKN
+427 SKHPRIIKN

>member
-1 MINYYPSHK
+1 MIKYYPSHK

-26 LDSIIIMQANSVISE
+26 MDSIIVMQANSVIAQ

-46 TAMLPNYHKILLG
+46 TSMLPDYHKILLG

-83 GEGIERY
+83 GEGVERY

-98 FEDKLKYASYN
+98 FEEKLKYASYN
-109 QLKEKYPDN
+109 QLKEKYPN
-118 IIPFEYV
+118 NVIPFEYV
-125 KIYNDEDCN
+125 KIYSDEDCN
-134 KLNSIGILEN
+134 KLNSLGILEN

-158 LFDKEKEYYVPAQN
+158 LFDREKEYYVPAQN
-172 FFLSHIIRRDKNEK
+172 FFLSHIIRREKKEK

-196 ASHKTVKLALKS
+196 ASHKNIKLALKS
-208 AITEIIECDSCMIK
+208 AITEIVECDACMIK
-222 WYTDSKVKE
+222 WYTESKVKE
-231 VIIDD
+231 VVIDD
-236 DILNETM
+236 DVLNETI
-243 NLILKDINYT
+243 NTILRDIDYKI
-253 VRVFD
+253 RVFD
-258 YTVDSNLG
+258 YTVDKKLG

-273 TNKNDK
+273 INKNEK
-279 TPYIVVGA
+279 SPYIVVGA

-321 YLETKF
+321 YLETKYQ
-327 EKNYLNLDSNV
+327 KTYLNLDSNV
-338 NYWASLIDKD
+338 NYWASLDDKD
-348 KKLKFINGKVKEKVQ
+348 KKLKFINSKVTEKIE
-363 LKKYK
+363 LRKYK
-368 NIESNTDED
+368 NLEENTD
-377 LEYLFKGLYNIS
+377 LEYLFNGLYNIS
-389 KYAVYLDITPS
+389 KYAVYLDITPT

-406 LHVMRVYIPELVQ
+406 LHVMRVYVPELVQ

-427 SNHARIIKN
+427 SKHPRIIKN

>member
-1 MINYYPSHK
+1 MINYYPSYK
-10 NVLNKY
+10 NILNKY

-26 LDSIIIMQANSVISE
+26 MDSIIIMQANSVIAE
-41 NINTC
+41 NMNTC

-90 ALFTANLY
+90 ALFTSNLY
-98 FEDKLKYASYN
+98 FEDKLKYLSYN

-118 IIPFEYV
+118 VIPFEYV
-125 KIYNDEDCN
+125 KIYTDDDIN

-144 ITEDDILSW
+144 ITEDDVLSW

-158 LFDKEKEYYVPAQN
+158 LFDSKKEYYVPAQN
-172 FFLSHIIRRDKNEK
+172 LFLSHIIRRDKKEK
-186 VFIGGFSKGS
+186 VFISGFSKGS
-196 ASHKTVKLALKS
+196 ASHKSIYLALKS
-208 AITEIIECDSCMIK
+208 AVNEIIECDACMIK
-222 WYTDSKVKE
+222 WYTRSKVKE

-236 DILNETM
+236 DIHNEA
-243 NLILKDINYT
+243 INYKI
-253 VRVFD
+253 RVFD
-258 YTVDSNLG
+258 YTVDNNLG
-266 YVFTVML
+266 YVFTVIL
-273 TNKNDK
+273 INKSEK

-287 SSGLNPKKVIYR
+287 SSGLNPRKVIYR

-306 ILTLNINGPLSMPAD
+306 ILTLNINGALSMPSH
-321 YLETKF
+321 YLETVPK
-327 EKNYLNLDSNV
+327 KNYLNMDSQP
-338 NYWASLIDKD
+338 NYWDKSEHKD
-348 KKLKFINGKVKEKVQ
+348 KKLKFINSKIEEKVQ
-363 LKKYK
+363 LNKYK
-368 NIESNTDED
+368 NLEVNTQKD
-377 LEYLFKGLYNIS
+377 LEYLLKGLNNIS

-400 EIADKD
+400 EISDKD

-427 SNHARIIKN
+427 SNHPRIIKN

>member
-1 MINYYPSHK
+1 MIKYYPSHK

-26 LDSIIIMQANSVISE
+26 MDSIIVMQANSVIAQ

-46 TAMLPNYHKILLG
+46 TSMLPDYHKILLG

-83 GEGIERY
+83 GEGVERY

-98 FEDKLKYASYN
+98 FEEKLKYASYN
-109 QLKEKYPDN
+109 QLKEKYPN
-118 IIPFEYV
+118 NVIPFEYV
-125 KIYNDEDCN
+125 KIYSDEDCN

-144 ITEDDILSW
+144 ITEDDILSC

-158 LFDKEKEYYVPAQN
+158 LFDKEKEYYIPAQN
-172 FFLSHIIRRDKNEK
+172 FFLSHIIRKDKNEK

-196 ASHKTVKLALKS
+196 ASHKNIKLALKS
-208 AITEIIECDSCMIK
+208 AITEIIECDACMIK

-231 VIIDD
+231 VVIDD
-236 DILNETM
+236 DVLNETI
-243 NLILKDINYT
+243 NTILKDIDYKI
-253 VRVFD
+253 RVFD
-258 YTVDSNLG
+258 YTVDKKLG

-273 TNKNDK
+273 INKSEK
-279 TPYIVVGA
+279 SPYIVVGT
-287 SSGLNPKKVIYR
+287 SSGLSPKKVIYR

-321 YLETKF
+321 YLETKYQ
-327 EKNYLNLDSNV
+327 KTYLNLDSNV
-338 NYWASLIDKD
+338 NYWASLDDKD
-348 KKLKFINGKVKEKVQ
+348 KKLKFINSKVTEKIE

-368 NIESNTDED
+368 NLEENTD
-377 LEYLFKGLYNIS
+377 LEYLFNGLYNIS
-389 KYAVYLDITPS
+389 KYAVYLDITPT

-406 LHVMRVYIPELVQ
+406 LHVMRVYVPELVQ

-427 SNHARIIKN
+427 SKHPRIIKN

>member
-1 MINYYPSHK
+1 MIKYYPSHK

-16 NSICGHQTGI
+16 NSLCGHQTGI
-26 LDSIIIMQANSVISE
+26 MDSIIVMQANSVIAQ

-46 TAMLPNYHKILLG
+46 TSMLPDYHKILLG

-83 GEGIERY
+83 GEGVERY

-98 FEDKLKYASYN
+98 FEEKLKYASYN
-109 QLKEKYPDN
+109 QLKEKYPN
-118 IIPFEYV
+118 NVIPFEYV
-125 KIYNDEDCN
+125 KIYSDEDCN
-134 KLNSIGILEN
+134 KLNSLGILEN

-158 LFDKEKEYYVPAQN
+158 LFDREKEYYVPAQN
-172 FFLSHIIRRDKNEK
+172 FFLSHIIRREKKEK

-196 ASHKTVKLALKS
+196 ASHKNIKLALKS
-208 AITEIIECDSCMIK
+208 AITEIVECDACMIK
-222 WYTDSKVKE
+222 WYTESKVKE
-231 VIIDD
+231 VVIDD
-236 DILNETM
+236 DVLNETI
-243 NLILKDINYT
+243 NTILRDIDYKI
-253 VRVFD
+253 RVFD
-258 YTVDSNLG
+258 YTVDKKLG

-273 TNKNDK
+273 INKSEK
-279 TPYIVVGA
+279 SPYIVVGA

-321 YLETKF
+321 YLETKYQ
-327 EKNYLNLDSNV
+327 KTYLNLDSNV
-338 NYWASLIDKD
+338 NYWASLDDKD
-348 KKLKFINGKVKEKVQ
+348 KKLKFINSKVTEKIE
-363 LKKYK
+363 LRKYK
-368 NIESNTDED
+368 NLEENTD
-377 LEYLFKGLYNIS
+377 LEYLFNGLYNIS
-389 KYAVYLDITPS
+389 KYAVYLDITPT

-406 LHVMRVYIPELVQ
+406 LHVMRVYVPELVQ

-427 SNHARIIKN
+427 SKHPRIIKN